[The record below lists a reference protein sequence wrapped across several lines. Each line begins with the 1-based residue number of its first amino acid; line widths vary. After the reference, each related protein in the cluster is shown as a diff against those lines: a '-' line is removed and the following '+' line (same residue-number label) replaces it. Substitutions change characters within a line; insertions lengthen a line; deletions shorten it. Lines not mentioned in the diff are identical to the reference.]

1 MLRSIVGLAFLTVS
15 ALSGCSGEKKA
26 SAAQPAAAKEGSVAP
41 RAAVVTAP
49 ASPYRPVVVIGGS
62 RLTGTVDFDGAIPPD
77 SIIHPTAE
85 QPGCGQTVTMRP
97 IDRTGTRIGGVVVWL
112 FDIRTGKPLPIERR
126 FELVNE
132 DCVLSP
138 QVQAVHAPATLNF
151 ASEDVTAHRHRI
163 INVAT
168 GEVEGI
174 APFNDNG
181 ELVPFDR
188 LLDKP
193 EQLEIVCDI
202 HPWSNAW
209 ILAFDHPYYAV
220 SSKAGAFDIN
230 DIPPGTYRVKAWHP
244 VLGVAE
250 QTVIVVAGQ
259 PATLSFRL
267 GEPVKGGT

>member
-1 MLRSIVGLAFLTVS
+1 MLRSIVGLAFVTVS

-26 SAAQPAAAKEGSVAP
+26 SAAQPAAVKEGSVAP
-41 RAAVVTAP
+41 RAAAVSAL
-49 ASPYRPVVVIGGS
+49 ASPYRPITVVGGS
-62 RLTGTVDFDGAIPPD
+62 RLTGTVDFDGVIPPD
-77 SIIHPTAE
+77 SVIRPTAD
-85 QPGCGQTVTMRP
+85 QPGCGQTVTVRP
-97 IDRTGTRIGGVVVWL
+97 IERTGARIGGVVVWL
-112 FDIRTGKPLPIERR
+112 SDIRTGKPLPIERR

-138 QVQAVHAPATLNF
+138 HVQAVHAPATLNF
-151 ASEDVTAHRHRI
+151 SSEDVAAHRHRI

-168 GEVEGI
+168 GELEGI

-193 EQLEIVCDI
+193 EQLEIICDI

-209 ILAFDHPYYAV
+209 ILAFDHPYHAV
-220 SSKAGAFDIN
+220 SSKAGAFDIG
-230 DIPPGTYRVKAWHP
+230 DVPPGTYRVKAWHP

-250 QTVIVVAGQ
+250 QTVTVVAGQ
-259 PATLSFRL
+259 PATIALRL
-267 GEPVKGGT
+267 GEPKKGGT